1 MKKISKIIG
10 SVLITAAAVCLG
22 IGVYQFTKEQ
32 NAGKGYQDLS
42 EEVKK
47 EPEDEG
53 SKSKVDI
60 PIDFAALK
68 EKNPDVYAW
77 ISIPGTAIDYP
88 VLQRENDNTYYLD
101 HTIDHEEKT
110 EGAIFTEN
118 YNNTDFEDPNTVIY
132 GHDMRNG
139 SMFKGLLDYRDKT
152 FFDQNKEVLIYTPDA
167 IRHYKIFAA
176 YPYDSRHLLRSFDFT
191 DKEVYQQ
198 YLYRIFAIRDMN
210 ASIDTTA
217 QVGTDDKILT
227 LSTCYANQ
235 PDMRFLAQLVADMKE
250 LLKAEGAAGL
260 KMTEEQVDALAAD
273 LGSRTFVTKFFDL
286 EPVNGGIKDD
296 NGDYLVTL
304 SVPAISTAM
313 TEVAFL
319 HFSTDRAAWEVV
331 EASDVDYTNKEIT
344 ASFKDLSP
352 VAVIAKV
359 DTSADNAIGTSPQ
372 TGRFPVSVLWIGAAV
387 ILGTTGVIVLRKR
400 KEK

>member
-68 EKNPDVYAW
+68 EKNPDVY
-77 ISIPGTAIDYP
+77 
-88 VLQRENDNTYYLD
+88 
-101 HTIDHEEKT
+101 
-110 EGAIFTEN
+110 
-118 YNNTDFEDPNTVIY
+118 
-132 GHDMRNG
+132 
-139 SMFKGLLDYRDKT
+139 
-152 FFDQNKEVLIYTPDA
+152 
-167 IRHYKIFAA
+167 
-176 YPYDSRHLLRSFDFT
+176 DSRHLLRSFDFT

-235 PDMRFLAQLVADMKE
+235 PDMRFLVQAVLVSI
-250 LLKAEGAAGL
+250 
-260 KMTEEQVDALAAD
+260 EQ
-273 LGSRTFVTKFFDL
+273 
-286 EPVNGGIKDD
+286 
-296 NGDYLVTL
+296 
-304 SVPAISTAM
+304 
-313 TEVAFL
+313 
-319 HFSTDRAAWEVV
+319 
-331 EASDVDYTNKEIT
+331 
-344 ASFKDLSP
+344 
-352 VAVIAKV
+352 
-359 DTSADNAIGTSPQ
+359 
-372 TGRFPVSVLWIGAAV
+372 
-387 ILGTTGVIVLRKR
+387 
-400 KEK
+400 

>member
-132 GHDMRNG
+132 GHDMRTVRCL
-139 SMFKGLLDYRDKT
+139 KDC
-152 FFDQNKEVLIYTPDA
+152 
-167 IRHYKIFAA
+167 
-176 YPYDSRHLLRSFDFT
+176 
-191 DKEVYQQ
+191 
-198 YLYRIFAIRDMN
+198 
-210 ASIDTTA
+210 
-217 QVGTDDKILT
+217 
-227 LSTCYANQ
+227 STI
-235 PDMRFLAQLVADMKE
+235 
-250 LLKAEGAAGL
+250 
-260 KMTEEQVDALAAD
+260 
-273 LGSRTFVTKFFDL
+273 
-286 EPVNGGIKDD
+286 GIKH
-296 NGDYLVTL
+296 
-304 SVPAISTAM
+304 
-313 TEVAFL
+313 FL
-319 HFSTDRAAWEVV
+319 IKT
-331 EASDVDYTNKEIT
+331 K
-344 ASFKDLSP
+344 KC
-352 VAVIAKV
+352 
-359 DTSADNAIGTSPQ
+359 
-372 TGRFPVSVLWIGAAV
+372 
-387 ILGTTGVIVLRKR
+387 
-400 KEK
+400 

>member
-167 IRHYKIFAA
+167 IR
-176 YPYDSRHLLRSFDFT
+176 
-191 DKEVYQQ
+191 Q

-235 PDMRFLAQLVADMKE
+235 PDMRFLVQAVLVSI
-250 LLKAEGAAGL
+250 
-260 KMTEEQVDALAAD
+260 EQ
-273 LGSRTFVTKFFDL
+273 
-286 EPVNGGIKDD
+286 
-296 NGDYLVTL
+296 
-304 SVPAISTAM
+304 
-313 TEVAFL
+313 
-319 HFSTDRAAWEVV
+319 
-331 EASDVDYTNKEIT
+331 
-344 ASFKDLSP
+344 
-352 VAVIAKV
+352 
-359 DTSADNAIGTSPQ
+359 
-372 TGRFPVSVLWIGAAV
+372 
-387 ILGTTGVIVLRKR
+387 
-400 KEK
+400 

>member
-152 FFDQNKEVLIYTPDA
+152 FFDQNKEV
-167 IRHYKIFAA
+167 
-176 YPYDSRHLLRSFDFT
+176 
-191 DKEVYQQ
+191 E
-198 YLYRIFAIRDMN
+198 
-210 ASIDTTA
+210 
-217 QVGTDDKILT
+217 
-227 LSTCYANQ
+227 
-235 PDMRFLAQLVADMKE
+235 
-250 LLKAEGAAGL
+250 
-260 KMTEEQVDALAAD
+260 
-273 LGSRTFVTKFFDL
+273 
-286 EPVNGGIKDD
+286 
-296 NGDYLVTL
+296 
-304 SVPAISTAM
+304 
-313 TEVAFL
+313 
-319 HFSTDRAAWEVV
+319 
-331 EASDVDYTNKEIT
+331 
-344 ASFKDLSP
+344 
-352 VAVIAKV
+352 
-359 DTSADNAIGTSPQ
+359 
-372 TGRFPVSVLWIGAAV
+372 
-387 ILGTTGVIVLRKR
+387 
-400 KEK
+400 

>member
-1 MKKISKIIG
+1 MPSLFFLHFIFSLHKMSQLSFHTKHHHLRRIHHILYLEFLLPESSIG
-10 SVLITAAAVCLG
+10 SPFCLLIHFPSD
-22 IGVYQFTKEQ
+22 QQ

-235 PDMRFLAQLVADMKE
+235 PDMRFLVQAVLVSI
-250 LLKAEGAAGL
+250 
-260 KMTEEQVDALAAD
+260 EQ
-273 LGSRTFVTKFFDL
+273 
-286 EPVNGGIKDD
+286 
-296 NGDYLVTL
+296 
-304 SVPAISTAM
+304 
-313 TEVAFL
+313 
-319 HFSTDRAAWEVV
+319 
-331 EASDVDYTNKEIT
+331 
-344 ASFKDLSP
+344 
-352 VAVIAKV
+352 
-359 DTSADNAIGTSPQ
+359 
-372 TGRFPVSVLWIGAAV
+372 
-387 ILGTTGVIVLRKR
+387 
-400 KEK
+400 

>member
-110 EGAIFTEN
+110 DGAIFGNVTN
-118 YNNTDFEDPNTVIY
+118 
-132 GHDMRNG
+132 
-139 SMFKGLLDYRDKT
+139 
-152 FFDQNKEVLIYTPDA
+152 
-167 IRHYKIFAA
+167 
-176 YPYDSRHLLRSFDFT
+176 
-191 DKEVYQQ
+191 
-198 YLYRIFAIRDMN
+198 
-210 ASIDTTA
+210 
-217 QVGTDDKILT
+217 
-227 LSTCYANQ
+227 
-235 PDMRFLAQLVADMKE
+235 
-250 LLKAEGAAGL
+250 
-260 KMTEEQVDALAAD
+260 
-273 LGSRTFVTKFFDL
+273 FV
-286 EPVNGGIKDD
+286 
-296 NGDYLVTL
+296 
-304 SVPAISTAM
+304 
-313 TEVAFL
+313 
-319 HFSTDRAAWEVV
+319 
-331 EASDVDYTNKEIT
+331 
-344 ASFKDLSP
+344 
-352 VAVIAKV
+352 
-359 DTSADNAIGTSPQ
+359 
-372 TGRFPVSVLWIGAAV
+372 
-387 ILGTTGVIVLRKR
+387 
-400 KEK
+400 

>member
-1 MKKISKIIG
+1 MKKTSKIIG
-10 SVLITAAAVCLG
+10 SVLIAAAVVCLG
-22 IGVYQFTKEQ
+22 VGVYQFTKEQ
-32 NAGKGYQDLS
+32 NAGKGYEDLS

-47 EPEDEG
+47 EPEED

-77 ISIPGTAIDYP
+77 INIPGTAIDYP
-88 VLQRENDNTYYLD
+88 ILQRENDNTYYLD

-235 PDMRFLAQLVADMKE
+235 PDMRFLVQAVLVSI
-250 LLKAEGAAGL
+250 
-260 KMTEEQVDALAAD
+260 EQ
-273 LGSRTFVTKFFDL
+273 
-286 EPVNGGIKDD
+286 
-296 NGDYLVTL
+296 
-304 SVPAISTAM
+304 
-313 TEVAFL
+313 
-319 HFSTDRAAWEVV
+319 
-331 EASDVDYTNKEIT
+331 
-344 ASFKDLSP
+344 
-352 VAVIAKV
+352 
-359 DTSADNAIGTSPQ
+359 
-372 TGRFPVSVLWIGAAV
+372 
-387 ILGTTGVIVLRKR
+387 
-400 KEK
+400 

>member
-53 SKSKVDI
+53 SKSKV
-60 PIDFAALK
+60 
-68 EKNPDVYAW
+68 AW

-167 IRHYKIFAA
+167 IRPYKIFAA

-235 PDMRFLAQLVADMKE
+235 PDMRFLVQAVLVSI
-250 LLKAEGAAGL
+250 
-260 KMTEEQVDALAAD
+260 EQ
-273 LGSRTFVTKFFDL
+273 
-286 EPVNGGIKDD
+286 
-296 NGDYLVTL
+296 
-304 SVPAISTAM
+304 
-313 TEVAFL
+313 
-319 HFSTDRAAWEVV
+319 
-331 EASDVDYTNKEIT
+331 
-344 ASFKDLSP
+344 
-352 VAVIAKV
+352 
-359 DTSADNAIGTSPQ
+359 
-372 TGRFPVSVLWIGAAV
+372 
-387 ILGTTGVIVLRKR
+387 
-400 KEK
+400 